1 MAKWTP
7 EEDAQLAELA
17 KDGFSAKEI
26 AAAIGR
32 SEGSVSGRV
41 AKLKVCLN
49 SRAHQ
54 GLREYLREGGPL
66 VRDEIGGVVGIH
78 WTKAARTGEAFSAVI
93 CERFVAL
100 GFLRPEGGRPNVFKW
115 ALA

>member
-7 EEDAQLAELA
+7 EEDAALTDLA

-41 AKLKVCLN
+41 AKLGVSLC
-49 SRAHQ
+49 SRQHQ
-54 GLREYLREGGPL
+54 TLREYLRDGGPL
-66 VRDEIGGVVGIH
+66 ARDDVGGIVGVH
-78 WTKAARTGEAFSAVI
+78 WTKAARTGEAFSATI

-100 GFLRPEGGRPNVFKW
+100 GFLRPDGERPNVFRW
-115 ALA
+115 AMA